1 MLPPRPR
8 DDVLI
13 SVCLTE
19 APIDTDALARLST
32 LTVQLGQ
39 RFRYFE
45 LLVAIDAE
53 RGNANSLRGIG
64 TNLRILTLRTGSSFY
79 RRRAAIAAEAIGDVV
94 VLTTPTELALFD
106 VLRMIDEAIAS
117 SAIVVGRR
125 GRATMFDPA
134 LSALGRGAG
143 FRVSTRDMRTAA
155 YPRTLLNRLLAH
167 PDHQLALRFA
177 PIDAGIPVREQLPE
191 SLVPRPREGRLQ
203 RLKLLHRLLVSSA
216 PAVLTVVA
224 LGGLFVT
231 GVACIFTVY
240 VIVVWAT
247 FDFVEP
253 GWFTTSLALSMTAL
267 FLGVAF
273 LGLSIGMQK
282 LLEAVSIA
290 NDDDVVGEASTI
302 DLFSKVIEELNV
314 EVEVSRNKTL
324 ADNGT
329 PHS

>member
-1 MLPPRPR
+1 MVPPRLR
-8 DDVLI
+8 EDVLI

-19 APIDTDALARLST
+19 APDDADTLARLAT
-32 LTVQLGQ
+32 LAAQLGQ

-53 RGNANSLRGIG
+53 HGDARTLRGIG
-64 TNLRILTLRTGSSFY
+64 ANLRILTLRTGISFY
-79 RRRAAIAAEAIGDVV
+79 RRRAAVAAEAIGDIV

-106 VLRMIDEAIAS
+106 IPDMVDEAIVS
-117 SAIVVGRR
+117 SAIIVGRR
-125 GRATMFDPA
+125 GRASMFDPA

-143 FRVSTRDMRTAA
+143 FRVSMRDMRTAA

-167 PDHQLALRFA
+167 PDHRLALRFS
-177 PIDAGIPVREQLPE
+177 PVDAGIPVREQLPQ
-191 SLVPRPREGRLQ
+191 SLIPRPREGRLQ

-224 LGGLFVT
+224 LGGLIVT
-231 GVACIFTVY
+231 GVACAFTVY

-267 FLGVAF
+267 FLGIAF

-290 NDDDVVGEASTI
+290 TDDDVVGEASTI
-302 DLFSKVIEELNV
+302 DLFSKVIKELNV

-324 ADNGT
+324 TGNGT
-329 PHS
+329 AKP